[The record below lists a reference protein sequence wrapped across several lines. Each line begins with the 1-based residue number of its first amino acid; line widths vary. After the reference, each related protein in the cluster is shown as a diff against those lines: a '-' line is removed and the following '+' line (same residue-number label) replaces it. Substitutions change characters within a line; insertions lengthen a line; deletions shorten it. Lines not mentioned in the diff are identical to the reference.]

1 MMIKQMSIGHSERV
15 DESECSTC
23 FNIFMLFSYLVELY
37 RWTFWWKDQ
46 DKKKKQTLLA
56 LYLIKLI
63 YAASLLFQLLETNI

>member
-37 RWTFWWKDQ
+37 SWTFWWKDQ
-46 DKKKKQTLLA
+46 DKKK
-56 LYLIKLI
+56 
-63 YAASLLFQLLETNI
+63 TNPVSIILDQVDLRC

>member
-1 MMIKQMSIGHSERV
+1 MMIKQVSFGHSERV

-37 RWTFWWKDQ
+37 SWTFWWKDQ
-46 DKKKKQTLLA
+46 DKKNQTLLA